1 MTNPNDKN
9 SIIKASVILALIVIA
24 AYSAVIFLNQS
35 YNQSTPI
42 PPEFLNYDGKSTL
55 FGITIDKWAN
65 SHAVPPNVKLAIE
78 LFSEGKIP
86 LWNPYIGVGQP
97 LAADSTHHVFSPL
110 VLGFFLPI
118 QFWDFSLLVA
128 LWIAGIFTFLFLRT
142 VGLNFTSAITGGI
155 FYMLSGGFSWYLTN
169 PNVMVMTFTPFILY
183 SLEKIYQNRNL
194 KHIVLASIAFSF
206 GVLGSHL
213 ESIVLQLLFVG
224 LYVGYRVL
232 HTLFSRQEI
241 NQDQILGR
249 ISVLSTKRMFSWSV
263 LGLIGG
269 LGLSAFFILPVYEFI
284 QNGFLEHDPSWGV
297 KASNPIGILSA
308 FVPYILGP
316 LHGYWTQNITG
327 IGLWG
332 YVGIFAL
339 FFSIV
344 GAWLSKK
351 NNGIHR
357 YTPVFFLAVSAFFIM
372 KVVGVPVVNWIG
384 YLPILDLLSYGN
396 YAGVIIPFGF
406 AVTAA
411 FGIDSLHK
419 INVNK
424 KTLGII
430 CIITITIIL
439 LLLIPILPSLSTD
452 AKFSQYVTSTDARNY
467 VGFQILQAMIFV
479 IIAFLSSITM
489 SKNRSALLVIVP
501 LVLLELSLYVPLG
514 LHPLWMAYKAAV
526 IIAAMIAITA
536 LILKPN
542 RMAWNLEKKEIKL
555 YVIIGI
561 VITAFTGVILV
572 SELSPYGMMQRY
584 DSFQKDPVTD
594 FLKENLDYSRMFS
607 FDYTLGP
614 NYPAAYQIS
623 TLGQF
628 TAFHINSFHSFND
641 NILNQKTDSG
651 RLGFPPWTYTYG
663 PMGSIDKYFEH
674 KKYFDFLG
682 VKYILTEGYDF
693 NTFAPG
699 VPGQS
704 GQFTKIQNEVSQSF
718 ISPVDSIKSIGIS
731 LGSLQ
736 NKGNVTLTIDS
747 IPPDQKYYR
756 ESTIYTI
763 SNQKFNQF
771 EIIPPLTD
779 VQDKE
784 LYMTLRYQQSDSDN
798 FVIVFTYGKNQTGY
812 DLVTNKLQGK
822 FYENGIPIDG
832 KQMAFSI
839 TSDSEKYPVAFRFH
853 DINIHENK
861 DTFPRA
867 FLVTRYHVVDQEN
880 AQDYLKENPDF
891 DLRHEVIL
899 EKQLSEEQSG
909 LLKSTIEG
917 IVEITL
923 LSANKITIH
932 YESNDA
938 SLLVLTDAYYPG
950 WKAYIDGKETEIY
963 RANGLVRAI
972 FVPAGT
978 HIVEFSYVPESF
990 VIGVTI
996 SIISI
1001 AILTTVY
1008 IYSRVKYQKRIS

>member
-1 MTNPNDKN
+1 MSRSTILFEKRN
-9 SIIKASVILALIVIA
+9 STIKAVIIFGIVIIS
-24 AYSAVIFLNQS
+24 AYSPIVFLNQS
-35 YNQSTPI
+35 YNQTTPI
-42 PPEFLNYDGKSTL
+42 PPEFLNYNGKSTL

-65 SHAVPPNVKLAIE
+65 SPGVPPLLKLATT
-78 LFSEGKIP
+78 LYSEGEIP

-97 LAADSTHHVFSPL
+97 LAADSSHHVFSPF
-110 VLGFFLPI
+110 VLGFFLPV
-118 QFWDFSLLVA
+118 QFWDFPLLAA
-128 LWIAGIFTFLFLRT
+128 LWVAGIFTFLFLRNL
-142 VGLNFTSAITGGI
+142 GLNFTSTISGGI
-155 FYMLSGGFSWYLTN
+155 FYMLSGGFAWYLTN
-169 PNVMVMTFTPFILY
+169 PNVMVMAFTPFILY

-213 ESIVLQLLFVG
+213 ESIVFQLLFVG

-232 HTLFSRQEI
+232 HTLFSRQGI
-241 NQDQILGR
+241 NQAQILDK
-249 ISVLSTKRMFSWSV
+249 ISVLSTKMMLSWSI

-269 LGLSAFFILPVYEFI
+269 LGLSAFFIFPVYEFI

-297 KASNPIGILSA
+297 RASNPIGILSA

-344 GAWLSKK
+344 GVWLSKK

-357 YTPVFFLAVSAFFIM
+357 YTPVFFLAVSVFFMM
-372 KVVGVPVVNWIG
+372 KVVGIPVVNWIG
-384 YLPILDLLSYGN
+384 YLPILNLLSYGN

-406 AVTAA
+406 AAAAA
-411 FGIDSLHK
+411 FGIDSLSK

-424 KTLGII
+424 RILGII
-430 CIITITIIL
+430 FIIVITIIS
-439 LLLIPILPSLSTD
+439 LLLIPILPSLFPD
-452 AKFSQYVTSTDARNY
+452 AKFPPYVTPTDARNY
-467 VGFQILQAMIFV
+467 VAFQVLQAVIFAV
-479 IIAFLSSITM
+479 VAFLSAVAI
-489 SKNRSALLVIVP
+489 SKNRSVIVAIVP
-501 LVLLELSLYVPLG
+501 FILLELSLYIPVG
-514 LHPLWMAYKAAV
+514 LHPLWMTYKAAV
-526 IIAAMIAITA
+526 MIAAMIAITA

-542 RMAWNLEKKEIKL
+542 RMAWNLNTKEIKL

-561 VITAFTGVILV
+561 LIAAFPGVILV

-594 FLKENLDYSRMFS
+594 FLKENLGYSRMFS

-614 NYPAAYQIS
+614 NYPSAYKIS

-628 TAFHINSFHSFND
+628 TAFHINSFHSFNRD
-641 NILNQKTDSG
+641 ILDQKTDSG
-651 RLGFPPWTYTYG
+651 RLGFPPWTYFYG
-663 PMGSIDKYFEH
+663 PMGSIDKFFEH

-699 VPGQS
+699 IPGQS
-704 GQFTKIQNEVSQSF
+704 GQFTKIQNGIAQSF
-718 ISPVDSIKSIGIS
+718 ISPVDSIKSVGVS

-736 NKGNVTLTIDS
+736 NKGDVTLTIDS
-747 IPPDQKYYR
+747 VPPDQKYHR
-756 ESTIYTI
+756 ESTIHTI

-812 DLVTNKLQGK
+812 DLVADKLQGR
-822 FYENGIPIDG
+822 FYENGIVVDG
-832 KQMAFSI
+832 KQMAFSL
-839 TSDSEKYPVAFRFH
+839 TSDSNEYPVAFRFH
-853 DINIHENK
+853 DINIHEN
-861 DTFPRA
+861 TEAFPRA
-867 FLVTRYHVVDQEN
+867 FLVARYHVTEEGK
-880 AQDYLKENPDF
+880 AQQHLKENPDF
-891 DLRHEVIL
+891 DLRHNVIL
-899 EKQLSEEQSG
+899 ERELPPEESSLLGSSG
-909 LLKSTIEG
+909 TAE
-917 IVEITL
+917 IVS
-923 LSANKITIH
+923 LSANKVTITT
-932 YESNDA
+932 ESQHA
-938 SLLVLTDAYYPG
+938 SLLVLTDSYYPG
-950 WKAYIDGKETEIY
+950 WKAYVDGKETQIY
-963 RANGLVRAI
+963 RADGLVRAV

-978 HIVEFSYVPESF
+978 HNIEFSYMPESF
-990 VIGVTI
+990 VAGATI
-996 SIISI
+996 SIVSA
-1001 AILTTVY
+1001 AILAGVY
-1008 IYSRVKYQKRIS
+1008 VYSRRKEL